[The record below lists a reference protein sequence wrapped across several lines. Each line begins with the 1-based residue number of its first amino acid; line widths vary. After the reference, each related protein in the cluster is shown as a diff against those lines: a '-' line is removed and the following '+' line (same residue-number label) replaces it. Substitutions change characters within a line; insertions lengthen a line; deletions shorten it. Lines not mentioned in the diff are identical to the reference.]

1 MLKISKNAG
10 SLLKPHI
17 PVLVTALLE
26 AVSGLEPQVLNYFS
40 LRVADSQATQDRVGD
55 FIRTCMNNIVC
66 TFLVITK
73 DFILLSQC

>member
-10 SLLKPHI
+10 PLLKPHI

-40 LRVADSQATQDRVGD
+40 LQVSSSQRDLGT
-55 FIRTCMNNIVC
+55 
-66 TFLVITK
+66 
-73 DFILLSQC
+73 ILLSVELPKIQIYKYAI

>member
-10 SLLKPHI
+10 PLLKPHI

-40 LRVADSQATQDRVGD
+40 LQVSSSQRDLEKVRM
-55 FIRTCMNNIVC
+55 IM
-66 TFLVITK
+66 
-73 DFILLSQC
+73 

>member
-10 SLLKPHI
+10 PLLKPHI

-40 LRVADSQATQDRVGD
+40 LQVSSSQRDLEKVRMIMYDSISIYLAAVIKPQKT
-55 FIRTCMNNIVC
+55 FI
-66 TFLVITK
+66 
-73 DFILLSQC
+73 

>member
-17 PVLVTALLE
+17 PILVTALLE

-40 LRVADSQATQDRVGD
+40 LRVADNQATQDKVL
-55 FIRTCMNNIVC
+55 IVLRC
-66 TFLVITK
+66 FKLYREALNASI
-73 DFILLSQC
+73 